1 MSTPEKAECSF
12 LFRSCGFNTGLG
24 IGFEEERNAPNTADT
39 DESVDKSA
47 QNRITAAEYPGNKVK
62 LKNTYKSPVQRTDY
76 YERKR
81 DSVNYGNI
89 VHQNA
94 PPFYVHNAIVS
105 LKNQNMQKSVL
116 HTAPRCVIIYNND
129 KYRKRKEK

>member
-105 LKNQNMQKSVL
+105 LKNQNMQKVFYILRLYVL
-116 HTAPRCVIIYNND
+116 LYII
-129 KYRKRKEK
+129 KKSIEREKKK